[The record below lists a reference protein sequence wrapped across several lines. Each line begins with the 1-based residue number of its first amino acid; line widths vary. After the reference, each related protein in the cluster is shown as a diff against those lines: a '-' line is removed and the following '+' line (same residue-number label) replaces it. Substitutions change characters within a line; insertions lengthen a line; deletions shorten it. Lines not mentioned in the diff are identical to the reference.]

1 MFFFLIFDIYFV
13 AEKTSPK
20 KKPIVFDEESDEELD
35 PIAHKKS
42 LKDLKMTD
50 PEFFKFLESND
61 RKLLDFNLE
70 DIDADEDPH
79 ADPPE
84 LSDTEK
90 DSDGDSD
97 DSSKHVP
104 KNKLDV
110 ASDES
115 DFEVLS
121 KDNKYILI
129 LTCVLFALISV
140 VQYYFSTNK

>member
-1 MFFFLIFDIYFV
+1 
-13 AEKTSPK
+13 
-20 KKPIVFDEESDEELD
+20 
-35 PIAHKKS
+35 
-42 LKDLKMTD
+42 MTD